1 MSYNF
6 LPYIVLLPIVSG
18 VLCLAAGDRFK
29 AAVKALASVTAIASF
44 GLVLAV
50 FINKPAPWSCFD
62 QKMLACDNLSA
73 FIAVA
78 IAFMAMVVTIYSCG
92 FFDKKCGSYF
102 GYSLMTLGASLAVAF
117 ANNLVLM
124 LVFWGF
130 LAAMLYL
137 LTNLAGTDRAAA
149 AARKAFIIIGGTDA
163 LMLFGIGLIWARTG
177 TLSIDAIHIPIIGKL
192 SYIAYFS
199 LAIAAFAKAG
209 AIPFHSWLPDVAEDS
224 PTPVGAYLPAA
235 LDKLLGIYLLARV
248 SLGLFAMS
256 KISNLVL
263 LAIGS
268 VTVIVAVML
277 ALVQHNFKRLLGYHA
292 VSQVG
297 YMVIGIGTGNPIGIA
312 GALFHMLNNA
322 VYKSCLFLTGGA
334 VEKKAG
340 MLDLGDLGGLAKYM
354 PITFI
359 SCLIAALSISGIPPM
374 NGFFSKWMIYQGIIE
389 SSSPKNPLW
398 IAWLLAAMFG
408 SALTIASF
416 MKLIHTVFL
425 GRPSREYKDAGDPGL
440 LMTIPMA
447 LLAIVCVV
455 FGVFA
460 FIIPIPM
467 LIRPV
472 MGRALAYV
480 GSWQPIAATAA
491 MAIVIIGGG
500 LSYILFRPGKFRTTE
515 AFVGGGDP
523 DQLGRV
529 SGTEFYDTIKDIAP
543 VGELYKKESSGAFDI
558 YSLSGRALKT
568 CVKPLQALHN
578 GVLPT
583 YLVWCLLGMVVMFLT
598 LFIMVR

>member
-1 MSYNF
+1 MVKD
-6 LPYIVLLPIVSG
+6 LLLYIVVLPIVSG
-18 VLCLAAGDRFK
+18 IVCLAAGDRFK
-29 AAVKALASVTAIASF
+29 AAVKTLASVAAAGTF

-50 FINKPAPWSCFD
+50 FINKAAPWRSFG
-62 QKMLACDNLSA
+62 QTMLACDNLSA
-73 FIAVA
+73 FIALA
-78 IAFMAMVVTIYSCG
+78 AAFMAMVVTIYSCG
-92 FFDKKCGSYF
+92 FFDKRCGSFF
-102 GYSLMTLGASLAVAF
+102 GYALMTLGASLAVAF

-137 LTNLAGTDRAAA
+137 LTNLAGTGSAAA
-149 AARKAFIIIGGTDA
+149 AGRKAFIIIGGTDA
-163 LMLFGIGLIWARTG
+163 LMLFGAGLVWIRTG
-177 TLSIDAIHIPIIGKL
+177 TLSMDAIHIPLADNL

-199 LAIAAFAKAG
+199 IAIAALAKAG
-209 AIPFHSWLPDVAEDS
+209 AIPFHSWLPDVAEDA

-235 LDKLLGIYLLARV
+235 LDKLLGIYLLARA

-256 KISNLVL
+256 KISNTAL
-263 LAIGS
+263 LIIGS

-297 YMVIGIGTGNPIGIA
+297 YMVIGIGTANPIGIA

-322 VYKSCLFLTGGA
+322 LYKSCLFLTGGA
-334 VEKKAG
+334 VEKKAHT
-340 MLDLGDLGGLAKYM
+340 LDLGDLGGLAKYM
-354 PITFI
+354 PVTFV
-359 SCLIAALSISGIPPM
+359 SCLVAALSISGIPPM
-374 NGFFSKWMIYQGIIE
+374 NGFFSKWMIYQGVIE
-389 SSSPKNPLW
+389 SASPKNPLW
-398 IAWLLAAMFG
+398 TIWLSAAMFG

-425 GRPSREYKDAGDPGL
+425 GRPSVEYKDAKDPGP
-440 LMTIPMA
+440 LMAVPMLA
-447 LLAIVCVV
+447 LAVICVV

-460 FIIPIPM
+460 FLVPIPM

-472 MGRALAYV
+472 MGRALVYA
-480 GSWQPIAATAA
+480 GSWQPVAATVA

-500 LSYILFRPGKFRTTE
+500 LSYILFRPGKFRATE
-515 AFVGGGDP
+515 TFVGGADP
-523 DQLGRV
+523 GELGRV

-543 VGELYKKESSGAFDI
+543 VGALYKKEESGSFDI
-558 YSLSGRALKT
+558 YSISGKALNY
-568 CVKPLQALHN
+568 CVKPLQILHN

-583 YLVWCLLGMVVMFLT
+583 YLVWCLLGMVAMFLA
-598 LFIMVR
+598 LLIMAG